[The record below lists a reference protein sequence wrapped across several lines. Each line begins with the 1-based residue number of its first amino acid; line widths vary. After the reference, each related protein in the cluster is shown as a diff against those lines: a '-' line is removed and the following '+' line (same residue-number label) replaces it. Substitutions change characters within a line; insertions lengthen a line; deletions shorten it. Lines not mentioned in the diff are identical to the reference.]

1 MSDAEQQLERAAAGA
16 AQATDAQAIEE
27 RAEAI
32 EHALAVEL
40 DRVATK
46 SVLFQSGDS
55 DPTTLSSGG
64 STDGRYL
71 LMGQDPRLK
80 EMPAR
85 PTLIDFFR
93 LRFRPHQHL
102 LQSARLARLAGHDE
116 KIILACLLHDIAM
129 VGFIRCDHGYWGAQL
144 VAPYVDEE
152 ISWAIHY
159 HQALRFFPDESVG
172 YEYPELYVRFFGS
185 DYRVPP
191 YIRRDYEEARRHR
204 WYMTGRL
211 ITLND
216 IYAFDPSVTAELDD
230 FTDVIGRHFRQPKE
244 GLGFDNS
251 PSAHMWRTIIAP
263 TRAL

>member
-1 MSDAEQQLERAAAGA
+1 MENRSELDGAAAAA
-16 AQATDAQAIEE
+16 AQSTIGQSIED
-27 RAEAI
+27 RADAI

-40 DRVATK
+40 DRVATR
-46 SVLFQSGDS
+46 SVLYQSGDA
-55 DPTTLSSGG
+55 DPTTLSSSP

-71 LMGQDPRLK
+71 LMGQDPRLQ

-85 PTLIDFFR
+85 PTLIDFFKR
-93 LRFRPHQHL
+93 RFRPYQHL
-102 LQSARLARLAGHDE
+102 LQSARLAKLAGHDE
-116 KIILACLLHDIAM
+116 KIVLACLLHDISM
-129 VGFIRCDHGYWGAQL
+129 VGLIRCDHGYWGAQL

-152 ISWAIHY
+152 IAWAIRY

-172 YEYPELYVRFFGS
+172 YDYPELYVRFFGP
-185 DYRVPP
+185 DYHVPP
-191 YIRRDYEEARRHR
+191 YIRRDYDEARRHR
-204 WYMTGRL
+204 WYMTSRL

-216 IYAFDPSVTAELDD
+216 IYAFDPTVSVSLDD
-230 FTDVIGRHFRQPKE
+230 FADVIGRHFRQPAE